1 MRHVVSIMLLAGLL
15 GAQVGSA
22 AEFFFKNGDTVC
34 VIGDSITE
42 HAHYVNIMEMWTLTR
57 FPGWDI
63 RFRNVGK
70 GSDTAP
76 GGAARFQEC
85 VVPVKPTVLT
95 VDFGMNDAKYRAF
108 DENIFAVYTNG
119 LQSIADQAKKEN
131 IRVAWITPQPVER
144 DLKDK
149 SRGDCPI
156 YNETLGEF
164 AKRLKPFAEANNG
177 LYIDQFTPYLAVLE
191 KARATDPMIRITG
204 GDWIHPGQPG
214 GLLMAANIL
223 KGMSF
228 PILVSAAEIDGLKVV
243 KAVQCEINDLKA
255 GPTGGIQ
262 FKRLDAAL
270 PYFPDPVVGKPR
282 GSPPASEMLKWAPIL
297 EEMNDYRLKVAGL
310 KPGNYE
316 VRLDGEKIVEYSS
329 EQLAGGVNLAGP
341 ALANGPI
348 AKQVHQ
354 VIEAVMAKN
363 GYFHGQIFRGI
374 MDYKPRE
381 FPSFV
386 KDGKALLEEVLKQKR
401 LALVKRL
408 TELPKYDEAVRK
420 TLVMQP
426 HLVEIV
432 PVTK

>member
-1 MRHVVSIMLLAGLL
+1 MRDSVKVMVLACLLFACG
-15 GAQVGSA
+15 GAQA

-42 HAHYVNIMEMWTLTR
+42 HAHYVNIMELWTLTR
-57 FPGWDI
+57 FPASDI

-76 GGAARFQEC
+76 GGAGRFQEC
-85 VVPVKPTVLT
+85 VAPVKPTVLT

-108 DENIFAVYTNG
+108 DEKIFAVYTNG
-119 LQSIADQAKKEN
+119 LQSIADQARAAN

-144 DLKDK
+144 DLNDK

-164 AKRLKPFAEANNG
+164 AKRLKPFAEANGG
-177 LYIDQFTPYLAVLE
+177 LYVDQFTPYLAVLE

-214 GLLMAANIL
+214 GVLMAANIL

-228 PILVSAAEIDGLKVV
+228 PTLVSAAEIDGLKVA
-243 KAVQCEINDLKA
+243 KAVQCEITDLKA

-282 GSPPASEMLKWAPIL
+282 GSPPASDMLKWAPIL
-297 EEMNDYRLKVAGL
+297 EEMNDYGLQVRGL
-310 KPGNYE
+310 KSGQYE
-316 VRLDGEKIVEYSS
+316 VRLDGEKVAEYSA

-348 AKQVHQ
+348 AKQVRQ
-354 VIEAVMAKN
+354 VIEAVVAKN

-386 KDGKALLEEVLKQKR
+386 KDGKSLMEEVLKQKG

-408 TELPKYDEAVRK
+408 AELPKYDEAVRK

-426 HLVEIV
+426 HLVEV
-432 PVTK
+432 MPK